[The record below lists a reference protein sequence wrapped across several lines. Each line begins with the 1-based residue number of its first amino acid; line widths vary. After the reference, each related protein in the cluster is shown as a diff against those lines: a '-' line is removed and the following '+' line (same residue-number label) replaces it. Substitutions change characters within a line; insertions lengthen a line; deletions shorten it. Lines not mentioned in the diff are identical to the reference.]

1 MTWERQRPKD
11 SIHKMSFDFCL
22 FMRNFVFTGSSAI
35 VDNGITVTDN
45 RANIVFKGNR
55 EYVYEITDPASFEM
69 QLEGEIADQNGSVGR
84 FVNTALKNELLKPI
98 TV

>member
-1 MTWERQRPKD
+1 
-11 SIHKMSFDFCL
+11 
-22 FMRNFVFTGSSAI
+22 MRTFTFTGSSAI

-55 EYVYEITDPASFEM
+55 EYVYEITDPASFMM

-84 FVNTALKNELLKPI
+84 FSPLYNLSPHSYERKTN
-98 TV
+98 

>member
-1 MTWERQRPKD
+1 
-11 SIHKMSFDFCL
+11 
-22 FMRNFVFTGSSAI
+22 MRTFNFSGSSAI

-55 EYVYEITDPASFEM
+55 EYVYEITDPASFMM
-69 QLEGEIADQNGSVGR
+69 QLEGEISDTQNGSVGR
-84 FVNTALKNELLKPI
+84 FVNAALKADLLKPI